1 MRKATTTVPALA
13 QGADDVLVVAVV
25 EDDPNHALLAT
36 EALEERGH
44 RVVVFGSAR
53 DALSAHRTGAWDAVV
68 IDYRLPDMTGLEA
81 LDRFLAK
88 PTAPPIVMVT
98 ASGNE
103 AVAVSAMK
111 KGAKDYVV
119 KTGAHGVD
127 LARSVELAVAKQ
139 RLHDLL
145 ASQQREIERRAATD
159 GLTGLLNRHSL
170 DDELEQAAA
179 RAAQRGEP
187 YTVAM
192 LDVDCFK
199 QINDDYGHAA
209 GDAVLIEVANALR
222 RCTRKRDLLA
232 RYGGDEFVIVMPG
245 ADRSACLSV
254 IARIRE
260 ALRSDQACLPGMP
273 STSVSI
279 GVADSST
286 GDGRP
291 ESVLSEADRAMYAE
305 KASAHQ
311 DRGD

>member
-1 MRKATTTVPALA
+1 MRETITTAAAPHR
-13 QGADDVLVVAVV
+13 GADDVLVIAIV
-25 EDDPNHALLAT
+25 EDDPNHALLAS

-44 RVVVFGSAR
+44 RVVVFAR
-53 DALSAHRTGAWDAVV
+53 AQEALAAHHPGAWDAVV

-81 LDRFLAK
+81 LDCFLAM
-88 PTAPPIVMVT
+88 PTAPPIVMAT

-103 AVAVSAMK
+103 TVAVSAMK
-111 KGAKDYVV
+111 KGARDYVV
-119 KTGAHGVD
+119 KTGTHGIE

-139 RLHDLL
+139 RLHELL
-145 ASQQREIERRAATD
+145 ATQQREIERRAATD

-170 DDELEQAAA
+170 DDELARAAE

-199 QINDDYGHAA
+199 QINDEYGHAA
-209 GDAVLIEVANALR
+209 GDAVLVEVANALR

-245 ADRSACLSV
+245 ADRTTCLSV
-254 IARIRE
+254 IGRIRD

-273 STSVSI
+273 FTSVSI
-279 GVADSST
+279 GIADSTT
-286 GDGRP
+286 GEGRP
-291 ESVLSEADRAMYAE
+291 DRVLSEADRAMYAE
-305 KASAHQ
+305 KASARQSH
-311 DRGD
+311 G